1 MTTNNDPNVI
11 LLPYLLSVLKNN
23 GRYYVFGKAFYPLS
37 FQDAQVLL
45 DQIMEQKILLWL
57 HVIWHYV
64 MNTMINLMEKG
75 VLGLGLQQQMQ
86 LS

>member
-23 GRYYVFGKAFYPLS
+23 GRCYVFGKALYPLS
-37 FQDAQVLL
+37 FQDPQVLL

-75 VLGLGLQQQMQ
+75 VLGLGLQQQIQ